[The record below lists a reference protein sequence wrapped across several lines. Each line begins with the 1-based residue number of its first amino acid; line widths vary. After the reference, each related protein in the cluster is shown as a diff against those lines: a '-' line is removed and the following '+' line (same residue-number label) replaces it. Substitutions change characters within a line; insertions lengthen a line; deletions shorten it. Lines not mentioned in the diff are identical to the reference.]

1 MSRLLLQH
9 QQLPA
14 EGAGT
19 MTFLFRTVKHS
30 AAVSAASNLERD
42 PVTSQLEVID
52 SKLPILIQESRF
64 LRDEL
69 NVVFRSVRQIVSFC
83 QQLEKAFF
91 F

>member
-1 MSRLLLQH
+1 
-9 QQLPA
+9 
-14 EGAGT
+14 
-19 MTFLFRTVKHS
+19 MTFLFRTMKHS
-30 AAVSAASNLERD
+30 AAMSAASYLERD

-69 NVVFRSVRQIVSFC
+69 SVLFGSEQEKLSFC
-83 QQLEKAFF
+83 QKLEKAFF